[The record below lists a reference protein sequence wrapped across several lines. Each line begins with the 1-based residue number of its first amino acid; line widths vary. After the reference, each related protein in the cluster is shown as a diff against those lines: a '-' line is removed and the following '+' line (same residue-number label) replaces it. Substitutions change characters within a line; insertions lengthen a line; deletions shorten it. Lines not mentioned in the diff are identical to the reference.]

1 MNRPSDTLEARLDA
15 AVSRLSLE
23 AKVRLLTGESLWTTH
38 PEPAEGLRRITVS
51 DGPAGV
57 RGTSFDAADTSA
69 SLPSPTALAAS
80 FDEDLIR
87 RLGVLLASEA
97 RGKVEAGFFT
107 VHAARHADA
116 SVLRVGVQPN

>member
-1 MNRPSDTLEARLDA
+1 M
-15 AVSRLSLE
+15 
-23 AKVRLLTGESLWTTH
+23 
-38 PEPAEGLRRITVS
+38 S

-57 RGTSFDAADTSA
+57 RGTSFDAAGTSA

-107 VHAARHADA
+107 VQAARHADA
-116 SVLRVGVQPN
+116 SVLTVGVQPN